1 MSQVAA
7 FWGVVRYEFL
17 MQARRPA
24 LWIGMLLL
32 SAFLFRN
39 FHGFYL
45 TQNLPTVSQ
54 SLGNWASFVANFF
67 PIAAGLLLADRYTR
81 DRGTRVDELL
91 TTSPSSSGARLFG
104 KFLGSSLATALPV
117 LLVYLFGTVLILA
130 YWRDPGALPE
140 ALAIFCAVNLVGIL
154 FVGAFSVACTT
165 ALWVPLYMFLF
176 VGYWFWG
183 NFLNPHLG
191 IPTLNGTLL
200 TPGGAFIEAGLFPDT
215 VLRLATFHARTAT
228 VSQGVESL
236 ALLLGCA
243 LLALLAA
250 WTWLGWQQRHR

>member
-7 FWGVVRYEFL
+7 IRGVLRYEFL

-24 LWIGMLLL
+24 LWIGTLLL
-32 SAFLFRN
+32 SAFLFKN
-39 FHGFYL
+39 FNGFYL
-45 TQNLPTVSQ
+45 SRNLPTVYQ
-54 SLGNWASFVANFF
+54 SLGNWASFVARFF

-81 DRGTRVDELL
+81 DRGTRTDELL
-91 TTSPSSSGARLFG
+91 TTSPTSIGTRLFG
-104 KFLGSSLATALPV
+104 KYVGSSLATALPV
-117 LLVYLFGTVLILA
+117 LLVYLVGTVAILA
-130 YWRDPGALPE
+130 YWRDPGALLE
-140 ALAIFCAVNLVGIL
+140 ALGIFCVVNLVGIL

-165 ALWVPLYMFLF
+165 VLWMPLYMFLF

-183 NFLNPHLG
+183 NLLNPHKG

-200 TPGGAFIEAGLFPDT
+200 TPGGDFILAGLFPDT
-215 VLRLATFHARTAT
+215 VLRLGTFQGFTAT

-243 LLALLAA
+243 LLALIAA
-250 WTWLGWQQRHR
+250 WGWLGWQQRHR